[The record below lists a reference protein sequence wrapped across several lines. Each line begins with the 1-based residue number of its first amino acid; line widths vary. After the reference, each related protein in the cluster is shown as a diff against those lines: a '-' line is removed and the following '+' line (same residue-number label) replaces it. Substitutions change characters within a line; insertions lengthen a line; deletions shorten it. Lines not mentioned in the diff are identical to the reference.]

1 MCHEGAK
8 CLVSPETADALDAL
22 LRQAIMKASQV
33 IASEALE
40 PKETIAAVK
49 VIAEA
54 SKAAADAVAKGNG
67 VPRPAPAA
75 ATSPSGEPIYTLN
88 DAVSEVCKFEKETAV
103 LEPWARVITRINRLF
118 QRVET
123 DLEKMRS
130 SDSSDSTRERVA
142 SPASESGCRA
152 GVYPPPYGNLDEETT
167 PPFAPISSLQD
178 DTEYPDYD
186 DDSEYDDDES
196 SLEPLG
202 DNTSGTNLSSG
213 LSPVVSAKGEALAKV
228 EVPPTSFFDLPLD
241 ADVPRKKPRAKAP
254 T

>member
-22 LRQAIMKASQV
+22 LRLAIEKASMV
-33 IASEALE
+33 LFTEALE

-75 ATSPSGEPIYTLN
+75 ATSPSCEPIYTLN
-88 DAVSEVCKFEKETAV
+88 DAVSEVCKFEKETAA

-118 QRVET
+118 QRVEN
-123 DLEKMRS
+123 DLEKMNQCRLARRS
-130 SDSSDSTRERVA
+130 SNE
-142 SPASESGCRA
+142 GGA
-152 GVYPPPYGNLDEETT
+152 GTCAPPYGNLENKTT
-167 PPFAPISSLQD
+167 PPSTPISPFQD

-186 DDSEYDDDES
+186 DDSELDEEES
-196 SLEPLG
+196 SCEHIG
-202 DNTSGTNLSSG
+202 DNTSGT
-213 LSPVVSAKGEALAKV
+213 K
-228 EVPPTSFFDLPLD
+228 VPPTSFFDLPPD
-241 ADVPRKKPRAKAP
+241 SNAPPEKSRAKAP

>member
-49 VIAEA
+49 TIAEA

-75 ATSPSGEPIYTLN
+75 PSPLSGEPIYTLN
-88 DAVSEVCKFEKETAV
+88 DAVSEVCKFEKETAA

-123 DLEKMRS
+123 DLEKMNQCGARTCTAPS
-130 SDSSDSTRERVA
+130 
-142 SPASESGCRA
+142 
-152 GVYPPPYGNLDEETT
+152 GNLENKTT
-167 PPFAPISSLQD
+167 PPSAPISSFQD
-178 DTEYPDYD
+178 DTEYP
-186 DDSEYDDDES
+186 EYDDESEFDVEDS
-196 SLEPLG
+196 SLEPSAES
-202 DNTSGTNLSSG
+202 TSGTNLSSV
-213 LSPVVSAKGEALAKV
+213 LSPVASTKG
-228 EVPPTSFFDLPLD
+228 EVPPTNFFDLSP
-241 ADVPRKKPRAKAP
+241 DVEAAMKKPRAKAP